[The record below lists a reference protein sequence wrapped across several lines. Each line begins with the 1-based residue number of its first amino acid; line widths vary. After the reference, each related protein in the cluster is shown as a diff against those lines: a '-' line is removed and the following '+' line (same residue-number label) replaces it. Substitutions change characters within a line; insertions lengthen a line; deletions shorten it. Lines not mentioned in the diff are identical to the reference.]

1 MNNVTLSL
9 LKECDSGAKMSVT
22 SLRDMAE
29 KTQNSGLK
37 KILEDSIKRH
47 EELGAQIGDTLREGG
62 ENGKEPNPMAKMMS
76 HMKITVKA
84 TDKDGDREI
93 AALCTDG
100 CNMGIK
106 QLSKCINDSKDAD
119 EKAIKLAN
127 AIVEHEEGLIKA
139 VRPYL

>member
-1 MNNVTLSL
+1 
-9 LKECDSGAKMSVT
+9 
-22 SLRDMAE
+22 
-29 KTQNSGLK
+29 
-37 KILEDSIKRH
+37 
-47 EELGAQIGDTLREGG
+47 
-62 ENGKEPNPMAKMMS
+62 MAKMMS